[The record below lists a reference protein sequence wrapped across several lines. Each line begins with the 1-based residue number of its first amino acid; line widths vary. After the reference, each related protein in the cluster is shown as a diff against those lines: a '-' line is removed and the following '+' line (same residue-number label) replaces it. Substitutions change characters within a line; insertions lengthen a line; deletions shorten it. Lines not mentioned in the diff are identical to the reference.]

1 MMGNLKTRLTRI
13 ESRVLKKDIPR
24 KGLSGLLAWHKGKDD
39 DPAVTW
45 SGPHSVS
52 GMAAL
57 LLTAEEWQRLT
68 EKEERA
74 SG

>member
-1 MMGNLKTRLTRI
+1 MGNLNTRLTKL

-24 KGLSGLLAWHKGKDD
+24 KGLSALLAWREGKDD
-39 DPAVTW
+39 DPAVTR

-68 EKEERA
+68 EKEA
-74 SG
+74 HLSG

>member
-1 MMGNLKTRLTRI
+1 MRNLNTRLTKL
-13 ESRVLKKDIPR
+13 ENRVLKKDVPC
-24 KGLSGLLAWHKGKDD
+24 KGLSELLAWREGEDD
-39 DPAVTW
+39 DPAVAW
-45 SGPHSVS
+45 PGPHSVS

-57 LLTAEEWQRLT
+57 LLTAEEWQQLT